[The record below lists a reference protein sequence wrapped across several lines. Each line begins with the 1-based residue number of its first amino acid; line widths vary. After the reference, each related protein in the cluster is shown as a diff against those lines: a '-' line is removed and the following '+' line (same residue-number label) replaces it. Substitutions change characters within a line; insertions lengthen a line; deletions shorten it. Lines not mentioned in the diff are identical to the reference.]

1 MRKKLFLVLLLAA
14 CLVLSGCALV
24 VKDPVRDAQQVIVDV
39 NGETVDKQTV
49 SQLVTD
55 YKNNMLNYYYQLY
68 SMYGLSFN
76 ADSVD
81 TSGAPQAVIDNEVET
96 LVLKQKF
103 ASLSELALTE
113 EEEAGI
119 LAHAQEEYDS
129 MLSQVKS
136 LYLSDSGLEG
146 DELNAAAQAK
156 ALELD
161 ARYTMDYFTDH
172 AREEKIEEKLRDY
185 AIRDV
190 AVTEDEI
197 KAEYDSR
204 VAEAKESYASDITA
218 FGTAVNAGN
227 TVYYRPA
234 GYRYVKQI
242 LVGFPDDV
250 KSALTA
256 ANSAVTAAQTA
267 LNTAKTAL
275 DDNVS
280 ALAEEGITDEKK
292 AELEAAAPDLQAALE
307 AAQADLDAKTA
318 AAEQAK
324 ADAFAAVQ
332 PTVDEVMAKI
342 AAGED
347 FDALMEQYNTDPG
360 MQREPGKTNGYA
372 ICEGFTPFETAFVD
386 AAMALEKI
394 GDVSEPVASDSYGY
408 YIIRYQSDIAE
419 GEVALDD
426 VRSVIEPDVL
436 ADKQDTTYDA
446 AVEQWKSE
454 AKIKTYIERLSN

>member
-1 MRKKLFLVLLLAA
+1 M
-14 CLVLSGCALV
+14 
-24 VKDPVRDAQQVIVDV
+24 
-39 NGETVDKQTV
+39 
-49 SQLVTD
+49 
-55 YKNNMLNYYYQLY
+55 
-68 SMYGLSFN
+68 
-76 ADSVD
+76 
-81 TSGAPQAVIDNEVET
+81 
-96 LVLKQKF
+96 
-103 ASLSELALTE
+103 
-113 EEEAGI
+113 
-119 LAHAQEEYDS
+119 
-129 MLSQVKS
+129 
-136 LYLSDSGLEG
+136 
-146 DELNAAAQAK
+146 
-156 ALELD
+156 
-161 ARYTMDYFTDH
+161 
-172 AREEKIEEKLRDY
+172 
-185 AIRDV
+185 
-190 AVTEDEI
+190 
-197 KAEYDSR
+197 
-204 VAEAKESYASDITA
+204 
-218 FGTAVNAGN
+218 
-227 TVYYRPA
+227 
-234 GYRYVKQI
+234 
-242 LVGFPDDV
+242 

-372 ICEGFTPFETAFVD
+372 ICAGYTPFETAFVD

-394 GDVSEPVASDSYGY
+394 GDVTEPVASDSYGY
-408 YIIRYQSDIAE
+408 YIIRYQSDIEE

-426 VRSVIEPDVL
+426 VRAVIEPEVL
-436 ADKQDTTYDA
+436 SDKQDTTYDDT
-446 AVEQWKSE
+446 VKQWTSE
-454 AKIKTYIERLSN
+454 ANVKTYIERLSN